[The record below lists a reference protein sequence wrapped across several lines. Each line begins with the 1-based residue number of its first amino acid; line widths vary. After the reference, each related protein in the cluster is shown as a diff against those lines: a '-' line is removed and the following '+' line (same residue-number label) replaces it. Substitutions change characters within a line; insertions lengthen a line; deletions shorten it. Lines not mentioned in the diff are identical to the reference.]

1 MLLND
6 LVAKPLVGPT
16 FNVYKYNN
24 NLYKVVHFPRPRPL
38 LACPEV
44 DRSKKGRDR
53 KLDAAVSRARKNVL
67 ELGLCNPWDWFG
79 TFTLDKEK
87 YNRYDLE
94 KFHKDFTQWIRDQR
108 KKTGAPIRY
117 LLVPELHQD
126 GAWHMHGL
134 MFGVPSLVS
143 FGDLRA
149 SGWKIPGKLVDGH
162 FFCWMDFHE
171 KFGFC
176 SLGAVRN
183 PIGASYY
190 TAKYVTKSLDD
201 SGVDVGKHLYY
212 CSRGLDRSVLH
223 SQCFEPSA
231 ELAALCTQK
240 YEFCS
245 TGFVNVDDPDKWL
258 DALEFVDGL
267 RTVGKT
273 FSLSDETLEE
283 TLNASCAP
291 FFEMQEGIQEA
302 LEGF

>member
-1 MLLND
+1 M
-6 LVAKPLVGPT
+6 GPS

-24 NLYKVVHFPRPRPL
+24 NLYKVIHFPRPRPL
-38 LACPEV
+38 LACSEV

-53 KLDAAVSRARKNVL
+53 KLDAAISRARKNVL
-67 ELGLCNPWDWFG
+67 ELGLCNAWDWFG
-79 TFTLDKEK
+79 TFTLNKDK

-108 KKTGAPIRY
+108 KKTGKSIRF
-117 LLVPELHQD
+117 LLVPELHED

-134 MFGVPSLVS
+134 LWNLPDLIS
-143 FGDLRA
+143 FSDLRA
-149 SGWKIPGKLVDGH
+149 LHGWKVPDKLVDGNYS
-162 FFCWMDFHE
+162 CWMDFHE

-176 SLGAVRN
+176 SLGAIRN
-183 PIGASYY
+183 PIGAAFY

-212 CSRGLDRSVLH
+212 CSRGLDRAVLH
-223 SQCFEPSA
+223 SQCFASSP
-231 ELAALCTQK
+231 ELASLCTQK

-245 TGFVNVDDPDKWL
+245 TGLVNVDDPDKWL

-267 RTVGKT
+267 RYVG
-273 FSLSDETLEE
+273 SAVLLSDERLVEE
-283 TLNASCAP
+283 P
-291 FFEMQEGIQEA
+291 DRDFFVMQEGVQEA

>member
-6 LVAKPLVGPT
+6 LAAQSLVGPT

-24 NLYKVVHFPRPRPL
+24 NLYKVVHFPRPRLL
-38 LACPEV
+38 LASGEV
-44 DRSKKGRDR
+44 DRTKKGRDR

-67 ELGLCNPWDWFG
+67 ELALCNPWDWFG
-79 TFTLDKEK
+79 TFTLDKQK

-108 KKTGAPIRY
+108 KKTGKAIRF
-117 LLVPELHQD
+117 LLVPELHED

-134 MFGVPSLVS
+134 MYDLPELVS
-143 FGDLRA
+143 FRDLRA
-149 SGWKIPGKLVDGH
+149 LYGWKVPDKLVDGNYL
-162 FFCWMDFHE
+162 CWLDFHA

-176 SLGAVRN
+176 SFGAVRD
-183 PIGASYY
+183 PVAVSHYI
-190 TAKYVTKSLDD
+190 AKYVTKSLDD
-201 SGVDVGKHLYY
+201 SGVAVGKHLYY

-223 SQCFEPSA
+223 SQLFEPSA

-245 TGFVNVDDPDKWL
+245 TGFVDVDDPDKWL

-267 RTVGKT
+267 RYVGT
-273 FSLSDETLEE
+273 RYPLGDEYEE
-283 TLNASCAP
+283 IPCKYL
-291 FFEMQEGIQEA
+291 FEMQEGIQEA

>member
-6 LVAKPLVGPT
+6 LVAQPLVGPF

-38 LACPEV
+38 LALGEV
-44 DRSKKGRDR
+44 DRSRKGRDR

-67 ELGLCNPWDWFG
+67 ELALCNPWDWFC

-108 KKTGAPIRY
+108 KKTGSPIRF
-117 LLVPELHQD
+117 LLVPELHKD

-134 MFGVPSLVS
+134 MYGVPGLVS

-149 SGWKIPGKLVDGH
+149 QHGWKLPDKLVNAN
-162 FFCWMDFHE
+162 FFCWMDFHA

-176 SLGAVRN
+176 SLGAVRD
-183 PIGASYY
+183 PVRVSHYL
-190 TAKYVTKSLDD
+190 AKYVSKSLDD

-223 SQCFEPSA
+223 SQCFESSA
-231 ELAALCTQK
+231 ELGALCTQK

-245 TGFVNVDDPDKWL
+245 TGFVRVDDPDKWL

-267 RTVGKT
+267 RYVGT
-273 FSLSDETLEE
+273 CFPLSDEIPPD
-283 TLNASCAP
+283 SCAP
-291 FFEMQEGIQEA
+291 FFEMQEGVQEA
-302 LEGF
+302 LAGF

>member
-6 LVAKPLVGPT
+6 LVGTALVGPS
-16 FNVYKYNN
+16 FNIYKYNN
-24 NLYKVVHFPRPRPL
+24 NLYKVIHFPRPRPL
-38 LACPEV
+38 LACQEV
-44 DRSKKGRDR
+44 DRTRKGGDR
-53 KLDAAVSRARKNVL
+53 KLDAAISRARKNVL

-108 KKTGAPIRY
+108 KKTGKAIRF
-117 LLVPELHQD
+117 LLVPELHED

-134 MFGVPSLVS
+134 LYNVPDLLS
-143 FGDLRA
+143 FGYLR
-149 SGWKIPGKLVDGH
+149 SKLGWSVPDKLVDGE
-162 FFCWMDFHE
+162 FSCWMGFHE

-176 SLGAVRN
+176 SLGAIRN
-183 PIGASYY
+183 PVGAAFYVS
-190 TAKYVTKSLDD
+190 KYVSKSLDD

-223 SQCFEPSA
+223 SQLFESSS

-245 TGFVNVDDPDKWL
+245 TGFVGVDDPDQWL
-258 DALEFVDGL
+258 DALEFIDGL
-267 RTVGKT
+267 RYTGTT
-273 FSLSDETLEE
+273 FSLSDPTPEVV
-283 TLNASCAP
+283 P
-291 FFEMQEGIQEA
+291 DRDWFIMQEGIQQA
-302 LEGF
+302 LQGF